1 MTTSAELLNALKI
14 DRNVAPPPSRKGLW
28 IGLAV
33 AGVVLVVGA
42 VIALRA
48 GKPVAVRTAE
58 VVAIGTGGA
67 ASAAVLDASGYVVAR
82 RMATV
87 SAKIT
92 GRVREVL
99 IEEGQKVKEGQV
111 LARLDPVDA
120 EAQRAL
126 SASQLAAS
134 ESQIASVQAQLTQA
148 EADAARLATLV
159 QQSLVS
165 RAQYEQAL
173 AQRDTLR
180 AQLATA
186 RRNAQV
192 AAASLR
198 IADNGVDNTVV
209 RAPFDGV
216 IIAKAA
222 QPGEIVSPL
231 SAGGG
236 FTRTGIGTL
245 VDMESLEVEVEVGE
259 AYIGR
264 VKPGMPTQTALNA
277 YPDWKI
283 PGKVIA
289 IIPAAD
295 RGKATVKVRVSLD
308 ARGDPRIVPDMGAR
322 VSFLEEAD
330 AQRRNETET
339 TGVLVPAAAIV
350 RRGDKDVAFV
360 VSGGKV
366 VERPLVLGRTL
377 GDDRQVLRGLS
388 AGEQVVLEPP
398 EALADGMRVTRADD
412 DEEQQ

>member
-14 DRNVAPPPSRKGLW
+14 DRNAAPPPSRKGLW

-33 AGVVLVVGA
+33 AGLVLVVGA

-322 VSFLEEAD
+322 VSFLEEA
-330 AQRRNETET
+330 APQQRNET

-398 EALADGMRVTRADD
+398 ETLADGMRVTRAAD

>member
-14 DRNVAPPPSRKGLW
+14 DRNAAPPPSRKGLW

-58 VVAIGTGGA
+58 VVAIGSGGA

-322 VSFLEEAD
+322 VSFLEEA
-330 AQRRNETET
+330 APQQRNET

-398 EALADGMRVTRADD
+398 ETLADGMRVTRAAD